1 MITNFQTNPGSELRH
16 FKRNGSVYFELYFQ
30 CPVCLQNGINNVPVT
45 YWYHNSC
52 KAPQGRTNRIFIGD
66 DGNYICEYCEHSEV
80 IVLWAYHC
88 PIHEGA
94 GIGRYVRVT
103 NSKTLAKVISIA
115 GMMAEAAGTSWL
127 IEVLKKI
134 KDQFEDPQYR

>member
-16 FKRNGSVYFELYFQ
+16 FTRNGSIYFELYFQ

-52 KAPQGRTNRIFIGD
+52 EAPQGRTNRIFIGD

-80 IVLWAYHC
+80 IVLWDYYC
-88 PIHEGA
+88 PIHDTASINSSMRDVGA
-94 GIGRYVRVT
+94 KKL
-103 NSKTLAKVISIA
+103 SKIVAAVGMLVEDA
-115 GMMAEAAGTSWL
+115 GEDWL
-127 IEVLKKI
+127 IKVLSRI
-134 KDQFEDPQYR
+134 REQFSDPKYQ